1 MKVLV
6 TNVEQTNEE
15 SNKEPVPK
23 PDDVK
28 NKNTERKV
36 APSSATVGQV
46 TQQEQ
51 TDKPKEERTRTK
63 SAPEVALDEKVD
75 SSQDR
80 VAESKKAKNVS
91 VEVGE
96 DTTDGGEQRRRRSS
110 QKDGRG
116 GSLKVRPYKLH
127 MYTCSYTV
135 PSFTSLHS

>member
-1 MKVLV
+1 MLI
-6 TNVEQTNEE
+6 TNVEQTKEE

-28 NKNTERKV
+28 NQKTERKV

-51 TDKPKEERTRTK
+51 TDRTKVERTRTT
-63 SAPEVALDEKVD
+63 SAPEVALED

-80 VAESKKAKNVS
+80 LTDSKAKNVS
-91 VEVGE
+91 VEGGE

-135 PSFTSLHS
+135 PSFTSLPLRGLLG